1 MPGWL
6 LQQGIPD
13 TWYVL
18 HLPIAVVYS
27 PPPFLPHLK
36 GENILRVEL
45 DMPNRITRD
54 YEYPSVA
61 PSLKAAL
68 NRAMSEEEE
77 LTVDAR

>member
-1 MPGWL
+1 MVCPLSPSYSG
-6 LQQGIPD
+6 
-13 TWYVL
+13 VL
-18 HLPIAVVYS
+18 PTPPS
-27 PPPFLPHLK
+27 PLLPHLK

-68 NRAMSEEEE
+68 NRAMSDEEE